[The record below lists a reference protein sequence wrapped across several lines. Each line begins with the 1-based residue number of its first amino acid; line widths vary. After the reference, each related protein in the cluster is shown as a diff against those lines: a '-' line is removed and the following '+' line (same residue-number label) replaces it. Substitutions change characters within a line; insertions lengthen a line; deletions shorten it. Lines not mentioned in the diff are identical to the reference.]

1 VRNDT
6 SLDHQMQEGTRSAVM
21 SLNLRRLVLAWRN
34 ASSFE
39 STELAASIGLM
50 PSIDISVGG
59 RVGVPFRSPGLP
71 TALNVLVGGM
81 VIVSELTRE
90 ETAEAY

>member
-1 VRNDT
+1 
-6 SLDHQMQEGTRSAVM
+6 
-21 SLNLRRLVLAWRN
+21 
-34 ASSFE
+34 
-39 STELAASIGLM
+39 M